1 MNVKISTFI
10 KSVLSYSFIIF
21 SIVAM
26 FIGIDMFNQ
35 SQRPTFAQERA
46 SIEASDKESIHINKT
61 IEKANIAISQANSVL
76 NKGH

>member
-10 KSVLSYSFIIF
+10 KSVLSYAFITF
-21 SIVAM
+21 SIIAI
-26 FIGIDMFNQ
+26 FIGIDIFNQ

-46 SIEASDKESIHINKT
+46 SIEASDKESIHISKT